1 MEHHCDFFYVI
12 GRFKECTTYMK
23 VMNRPM
29 QRNPSLKTGSPCV
42 EWRTVNRCGILS
54 PARSNSPAVDR
65 TPFYP
70 QRACVQAKGI
80 QVSNMFGSTAAEG
93 YKQVSLSIQKTFG
106 KEFIQS
112 DVCPQPGDAILDLG
126 CGTGELSAYLAE
138 LVGPEGK
145 VIGLDP
151 DEQRIQTARKS
162 HRNIKNLSFV
172 EGSAS
177 NISEIFPESFDIIF
191 SNYVLHWIPDK
202 QAAFKNM
209 FASLKP
215 GGKIALVY
223 VSYLA
228 PFFTNALSKLNPE
241 NEARIC
247 KMYHCE
253 SREKIEQYCTSSG
266 FEVSKSYQAPIK
278 LVFENTN
285 SFIKWLWSSIHGI
298 FDPSLVTEER
308 LQSYLALYKN
318 KNGNCSLE
326 FAVNAEE
333 EPNCRLVAFKKTF
346 SSFSQTAKTPLQC

>member
-1 MEHHCDFFYVI
+1 MSKI
-12 GRFKECTTYMK
+12 
-23 VMNRPM
+23 
-29 QRNPSLKTGSPCV
+29 
-42 EWRTVNRCGILS
+42 
-54 PARSNSPAVDR
+54 
-65 TPFYP
+65 
-70 QRACVQAKGI
+70 
-80 QVSNMFGSTAAEG
+80 FGSTAAEG
-93 YKQVSLSIQKTFG
+93 YKQISLSIQKTFG
-106 KEFIQS
+106 EEFIQS
-112 DVCPQPGDAILDLG
+112 DVLPQPGDAILDLG

-202 QAAFKNM
+202 QEAFKNM

-215 GGKIALVY
+215 GGKIAIVY
-223 VSYLA
+223 VSHLA

-247 KMYHCE
+247 KMYRCE
-253 SREKIEQYCTSSG
+253 SRAKIEQYCTSSG

-318 KNGNCSLE
+318 KNGNCPLE
-326 FAVNAEE
+326 FVVNVEE
-333 EPNCRLVAFKKTF
+333 EPNCRLVASKKTF
-346 SSFSQTAKTPLQC
+346 SSFSQTVKTLLQC